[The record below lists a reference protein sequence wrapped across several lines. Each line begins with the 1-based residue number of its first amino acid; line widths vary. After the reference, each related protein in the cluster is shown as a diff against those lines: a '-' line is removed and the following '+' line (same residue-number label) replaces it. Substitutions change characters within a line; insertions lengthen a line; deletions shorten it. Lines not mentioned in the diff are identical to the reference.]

1 MKCSQ
6 REIFCSIK
14 NTKFVCQI
22 FFNPFVDIALTFLD
36 SSFNSFL
43 FHFCF
48 IFKNTKFIYQIFFN
62 PCVDIALPFF
72 DWSFNS
78 FLFDVTSFSLLSKSV
93 FFAKLAISPL
103 LAKCSCLSPVVKF
116 CAVNL
121 LNSGVVIYLPWSW
134 SLILFLISL
143 IFAL

>member
-1 MKCSQ
+1 M
-6 REIFCSIK
+6 
-14 NTKFVCQI
+14 FVKS

-62 PCVDIALPFF
+62 PCVYIALPFF

-93 FFAKLAISPL
+93 FFTKLAIPL
-103 LAKCSCLSPVVKF
+103 LPAKFNFSLAVKSP
-116 CAVNL
+116 AVNF
-121 LNSGVVIYLPWSW
+121 LNYGLVMYLS
-134 SLILFLISL
+134 
-143 IFAL
+143 